1 MYFFLQE
8 ARVNRMQELQ
18 NHLEKISREKMSLE
32 LKVTELST
40 FQNEVV
46 SLRNEITTLKVIII
60 I

>member
-1 MYFFLQE
+1 
-8 ARVNRMQELQ
+8 MQELQ

-46 SLRNEITTLKVIII
+46 SLRNEITTLKVRRRKEKPH
-60 I
+60 